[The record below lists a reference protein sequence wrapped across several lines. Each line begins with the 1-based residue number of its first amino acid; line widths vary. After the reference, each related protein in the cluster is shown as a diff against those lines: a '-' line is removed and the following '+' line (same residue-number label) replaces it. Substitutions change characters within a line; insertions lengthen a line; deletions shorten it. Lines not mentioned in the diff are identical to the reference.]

1 MEMFCA
7 VQPKQELSDHYSK
20 SEIYFTIY
28 YPYLVLDPDS
38 YYLFADFAV
47 IVIFIIPAH
56 HYYSSRK
63 GGKRR
68 LVIPAKLGYKTKEQ
82 LPIPRQFG
90 DRQRLY
96 STVLNR

>member
-1 MEMFCA
+1 MIPR
-7 VQPKQELSDHYSK
+7 VKLD
-20 SEIYFTIY
+20 
-28 YPYLVLDPDS
+28 LVLDPNS
-38 YYLFADFAV
+38 YYIFSDSDF
-47 IVIFIIPAH
+47 ILIFIISAH
-56 HYYSSRK
+56 YNLLSRK